1 MKANAVAK
9 GHKAPL
15 SKRLKRDWHKNKWK
29 YIMILPVLIYLF
41 LFCYKPMYGL
51 VIAFKD
57 YKITRGIEGS
67 SWSNPWYKWFL
78 NFFTDPYF
86 GRLLKNT
93 FLLVVLRFCSDSRHQ
108 LFWRL

>member
-57 YKITRGIEGS
+57 FEFLYRSVFWTITEKYIFNQ
-67 SWSNPWYKWFL
+67 WSYDFVRIPGTNYSGAY
-78 NFFTDPYF
+78 D
-86 GRLLKNT
+86 
-93 FLLVVLRFCSDSRHQ
+93 Q
-108 LFWRL
+108 

>member
-41 LFCYKPMYGL
+41 LFCYKQMYGL

-57 YKITRGIEGS
+57 
-67 SWSNPWYKWFL
+67 
-78 NFFTDPYF
+78 
-86 GRLLKNT
+86 
-93 FLLVVLRFCSDSRHQ
+93 
-108 LFWRL
+108 

>member
-93 FLLVVLRFCSDSRHQ
+93 FLISGLTI
-108 LFWRL
+108 LFGFRCV